1 MIKLSLFYFILFLC
15 YNSSAQID
23 TDSIKVKSN
32 PIIFGDFMIG
42 GAGGEANGLA
52 FVFGLNYQIN
62 KDLITLRS
70 AYLLAENKN
79 VNILEALLIIPIFIG
94 GDSVNEFSLLYGKR
108 FVFNGSALS
117 ISAGVST
124 NLIKFK
130 ETINDEKIARR
141 NSYIGIPFEINF
153 NFFKKEKKRYRV
165 VYGLIPV
172 GKPTSFG
179 KSIGL
184 KVFGNFGEYN
194 YFGIGLN
201 TGIGW
206 HKKY

>member
-1 MIKLSLFYFILFLC
+1 MKKICLFYFAFFLFHIL
-15 YNSSAQID
+15 SAQ
-23 TDSIKVKSN
+23 TQVDSIKVKSN

-42 GAGGEANGLA
+42 GAGGEANGFA
-52 FVFGLNYQIN
+52 FVFDLNYQIN

-70 AYLLAENKN
+70 TYLLAENKD
-79 VNILEALLIIPIFIG
+79 VNILEALLIIPLFIG

-108 FVFNGSALS
+108 FIFDGSALS

-130 ETINDEKIARR
+130 ETINDERIAQR
-141 NSYIGIPFEINF
+141 NSYIGIPFEVNF
-153 NFFKKEKKRYRV
+153 NFFKKEKKRYRAI
-165 VYGLIPV
+165 YGLIPV

-179 KSIGL
+179 RSIGL

-201 TGIGW
+201 SGLGW